1 MTMITAPDLKTR
13 ILALGGVALEMSD
26 EEIDGIDT
34 TTLTEVLDEFGS
46 SVLMLLPPRERL
58 FMDWLKDVDPAVFT
72 DLWGDETPVVSLH
85 FIEAFKRADRGF
97 IICELESCNNYYFT
111 ERHIKPEAREG
122 LPGILDR
129 AAGGKQLSIG
139 EVLLFEILQHP
150 IDIWHFCYK
159 YGVSV
164 EKGKAAVAE
173 LAGHDWLVH
182 LTAREDLARYINE

>member
-1 MTMITAPDLKTR
+1 
-13 ILALGGVALEMSD
+13 MSD

-34 TTLTEVLDEFGS
+34 AALTEVLDEYGS
-46 SVLMLLPPRERL
+46 SVLMLLPPRERV
-58 FMDWLKDVDPAVFT
+58 FMEWLKDADPAVFT
-72 DLWGDETPVVSLH
+72 DLWGDDTPVVSLH

-97 IICELESCNNYYFT
+97 VICELEACDNYYFT
-111 ERHIKPEAREG
+111 DRHIKPEARDN

-129 AAGGKQLSIG
+129 AGAGQQLSIG
-139 EVLLFEILQHP
+139 EVLLFEILQQP

-164 EKGKAAVAE
+164 EKGKSAVEE

-182 LTAREDLARYINE
+182 LTAREDLAKYIDA